1 MRDAAQVLVDDV
13 LACACGPYRDDGK
26 GALEGDEKGVR
37 DAAQVLVD
45 DVFEP
50 RQVGPADHRVGGR
63 PLIKA
68 DGVPDEHPQQGDDT
82 HDGKRVHHRRE
93 DVRGL
98 REAAVEEC
106 QPGDG
111 HQEHKVR
118 AQENEGLH
126 TDVRGNAA

>member
-13 LACACGPYRDDGK
+13 LECACGLYRDDGK
-26 GALEGDEKGVR
+26 GALEGDEKDVR
-37 DAAQVLVD
+37 DAAIVLVD

-50 RQVGPADHRVGGR
+50 CQVGPADHTVGGR

-98 REAAVEEC
+98 REATVEEC

-111 HQEHKVR
+111 HEKHKVR
-118 AQENEGLH
+118 AQKDEGLH
-126 TDVRGNAA
+126 TDERENVV